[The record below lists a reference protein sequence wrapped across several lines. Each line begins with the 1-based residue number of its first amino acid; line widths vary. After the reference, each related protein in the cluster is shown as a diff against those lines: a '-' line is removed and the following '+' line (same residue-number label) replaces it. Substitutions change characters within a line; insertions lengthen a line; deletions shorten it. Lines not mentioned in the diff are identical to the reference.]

1 MSKLSLF
8 NNISIIA
15 AGEMLDADSY
25 KPLKERL
32 EKLVSEIDGSDDWC
46 RMTRARLN
54 YISSLL
60 KMLLVCDKTGGLIDP
75 VWVRD
80 RLVDQLFLVGCDDSL
95 TNYINK

>member
-1 MSKLSLF
+1 MSKISLF
-8 NNISIIA
+8 NDIKTVAIS
-15 AGEMLDADSY
+15 GMLDPNSFKYMSDDI
-25 KPLKERL
+25 KVI
-32 EKLVSEIDGSDDWC
+32 VSKIDGNDDWC

>member
-15 AGEMLDADSY
+15 AGEMLDADNY

-32 EKLVSEIDGSDDWC
+32 EKLVSKIDGNDDWC
-46 RMTRARLN
+46 LMTRARLN

-60 KMLLVCDKTGGLIDP
+60 NMLLVCDKTGGLIDP

-80 RLVDQLFLVGCDDSL
+80 RLVDQILLIKGDDSL

>member
-1 MSKLSLF
+1 MSKLSLL

-15 AGEMLDADSY
+15 SGEMLDADSY

-32 EKLVSEIDGSDDWC
+32 EKLVSKIDGNDDWC

-54 YISSLL
+54 YILSLL
-60 KMLLVCDKTGGLIDP
+60 NMLLVCDKTGGLIDP

-80 RLVDQLFLVGCDDSL
+80 KLVDQIFLIEGDGSL
-95 TNYINK
+95 ANYINK

>member
-15 AGEMLDADSY
+15 AGEMLDEDSY
-25 KPLKERL
+25 KTLKEWL
-32 EKLVSEIDGSDDWC
+32 EKLVSKIDGNDDWC

-60 KMLLVCDKTGGLIDP
+60 NMLLVCDKTGGLIDP

-80 RLVDQLFLVGCDDSL
+80 RLVDQLFLVGYDDSI

>member
-1 MSKLSLF
+1 MSKLSLL
-8 NNISIIA
+8 NNIRIIA

-32 EKLVSEIDGSDDWC
+32 EKLVSKIDGNDDWC
-46 RMTRARLN
+46 SMTRARIS

-60 KMLLVCDKTGGLIDP
+60 NMLLVCDKTGGLIDP